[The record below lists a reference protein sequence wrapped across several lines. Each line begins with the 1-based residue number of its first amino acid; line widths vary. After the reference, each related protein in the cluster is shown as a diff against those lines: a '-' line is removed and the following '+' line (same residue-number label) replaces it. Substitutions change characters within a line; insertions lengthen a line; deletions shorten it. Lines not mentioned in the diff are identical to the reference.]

1 MRVQQSISWKKY
13 WIGQW
18 KSLIRGTA
26 DLIIYIIMW
35 DELKVGLCL
44 LQNALFQE
52 LYKVHESE
60 HVCGG
65 SFVEGGAAKVDRR
78 MKSSQVVQSSMAI
91 SAPKRDLSYTSILLI
106 FYCNRKTAERRLWLA
121 SLFYLQIA
129 AGDLEAVWIKVI
141 KVMELIMII

>member
-35 DELKVGLCL
+35 DELK
-44 LQNALFQE
+44 
-52 LYKVHESE
+52 
-60 HVCGG
+60 
-65 SFVEGGAAKVDRR
+65 
-78 MKSSQVVQSSMAI
+78 
-91 SAPKRDLSYTSILLI
+91 
-106 FYCNRKTAERRLWLA
+106 
-121 SLFYLQIA
+121 IA

>member
-1 MRVQQSISWKKY
+1 M
-13 WIGQW
+13 
-18 KSLIRGTA
+18 
-26 DLIIYIIMW
+26 
-35 DELKVGLCL
+35 
-44 LQNALFQE
+44 
-52 LYKVHESE
+52 HESK

-65 SFVEGGAAKVDRR
+65 GFVEGRAANVDRR

-91 SAPKRDLSYTSILLI
+91 SAPKRDLSYTSIFLI
-106 FYCNRKTAERRLWLA
+106 FYCNRKTAERRLWLV